1 MRRRDFIML
10 LGGAAV
16 APSMFWPLVAR
27 AQQPTK
33 AEFELLK
40 RIQRMQAD
48 TTAAMISQFIKEIES
63 QIAWTVQLPW
73 TVGNIEQRRFDD
85 LRLLRM
91 APAIDEIAQLDPA
104 GKEKLRVSRLGQDV
118 VGDQTD
124 YSKDSKFTEAVAHK
138 VYYGP
143 VYFHRESEPYM
154 TLALA
159 GTRPEAGVSV
169 AEVNLKPLWEVIAH
183 TDVGGGQAYVIDQQ
197 GRLIAHRDLR
207 LIPRRIDMTGLA
219 QVKAAR
225 AAGAGAERG
234 QIARDLA
241 GREVISAYAPVPPVG
256 WLVFVERPTEEVY
269 APLDQK

>member
-1 MRRRDFIML
+1 MRRREFITF
-10 LGGAAV
+10 LGSAA
-16 APSMFWPLVAR
+16 AASTSLWPLAAR

-48 TTAAMISQFIKEIES
+48 TTAAMISQFIKEIEG
-63 QIAWTVQLPW
+63 QIAWTLQLPW
-73 TVGNIEQRRFDD
+73 TAGNIEQRRFDD

-91 APAIDEIAQLDPA
+91 VPAVDEIAQLDPA

-118 VGDQTD
+118 VGDLTD
-124 YSKDSKFTEAVAHK
+124 YSKDPKFTEAVAHK

-143 VYFHRESEPYM
+143 VYFRGESEPYM

-159 GTRPEAGVSV
+159 GTRPEVGVSV
-169 AEVNLKPLWEVIAH
+169 AEVNLKPLSEVIAH

-197 GRLIAHRDLR
+197 SLLIAHRDLS
-207 LIPRRIDMTGLA
+207 LIPRRINMTGLA
-219 QVKAAR
+219 QVQAAR
-225 AAGAGAERG
+225 AAGVGAERV

-241 GREVISAYAPVPPVG
+241 GREVISAHAPVPPVG
-256 WLVFVERPTEEVY
+256 WLVFVERPTEEAY